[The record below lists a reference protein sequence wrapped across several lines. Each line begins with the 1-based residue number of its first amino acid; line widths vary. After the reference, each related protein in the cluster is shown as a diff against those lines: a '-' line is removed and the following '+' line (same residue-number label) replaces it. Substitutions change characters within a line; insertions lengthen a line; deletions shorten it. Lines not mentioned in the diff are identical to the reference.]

1 MLKLIM
7 TFVAMTVVD
16 KAGRRVLLIIS
27 AVVMSVSFFG
37 LGLYLDM
44 SHKLALKDTVFS
56 CLPLILIAL
65 YISAFSLG
73 FGPIPW
79 VVMGE
84 IFSNEVRLIFCILI
98 IYNST

>member
-1 MLKLIM
+1 M
-7 TFVAMTVVD
+7 TLVAMTIVD

-27 AVVMSVSFFG
+27 AVVMSLSFFG
-37 LGLYLDM
+37 LGLYLHM
-44 SHKLALKDTVFS
+44 SHKFNRDSFFS
-56 CLPLILIAL
+56 WLPLILIAL

-84 IFSNEVRLIFCILI
+84 IFSNEVRLVFV
-98 IYNST
+98 YS

>member
-1 MLKLIM
+1 M

-27 AVVMSVSFFG
+27 AVVMSLSFFG
-37 LGLYLDM
+37 LGLYLDQ
-44 SHKLALKDTVFS
+44 SHKVYKDS
-56 CLPLILIAL
+56 ILSWLPLILIAL

-84 IFSNEVRLIFCILI
+84 IFSNEVRLVFE
-98 IYNST
+98 